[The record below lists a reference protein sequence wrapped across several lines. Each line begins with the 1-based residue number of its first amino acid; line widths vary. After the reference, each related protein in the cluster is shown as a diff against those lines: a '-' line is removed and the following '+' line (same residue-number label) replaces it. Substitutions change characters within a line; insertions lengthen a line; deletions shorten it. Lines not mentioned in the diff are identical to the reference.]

1 MGMEDEEECE
11 ASETQESEDG
21 GLRRKR
27 AASKKKKSK
36 KSSCKR
42 FSNEQ
47 VKSLETIFR
56 LETKLETKKK
66 LQVARDLGLQPRQ
79 VAIWFQNKRARWKS
93 KQVEHDFTVLKA
105 KFDHLILQFDAL
117 KKENEALHMQAEKLR
132 WELERSGAGHRKRQD
147 TQGTERRYTDS
158 DNTKGDF
165 EHLVCLSRGT
175 SHEFPAE
182 DMNNHMQEVDEE
194 AEFLNLEELGG
205 GAPFASPD
213 HWCGSR
219 SRSSLNSPLDD
230 SSGGREPSEWWEF

>member
-1 MGMEDEEECE
+1 MGDEEECE

-21 GLRRKR
+21 GLRRKTVALR
-27 AASKKKKSK
+27 KKKGK

-93 KQVEHDFTVLKA
+93 KQVEHDFRVLKA
-105 KFDHLILQFDAL
+105 KFDHLILQFDVL
-117 KKENEALHMQAEKLR
+117 KKENEALHMQSEKLR
-132 WELERSGAGHRKRQD
+132 WELERNGAGHRKRQD
-147 TQGTERRYTDS
+147 TQGGERRYIDS
-158 DNTKGDF
+158 DNKNEDF
-165 EHLVCLSRGT
+165 EYLVCLSRGT
-175 SHEFPAE
+175 SHEFAAE
-182 DMNNHMQEVDEE
+182 DMNNQMKEEEE

-205 GAPFASPD
+205 GDPFASPD
-213 HWCGSR
+213 QWCSR
-219 SRSSLNSPLDD
+219 SRSSLNSPFDD
-230 SSGGREPSEWWEF
+230 SSCGREPSEWWEF